1 MTVKPEQKTV
11 KISVFFLTTAVYVLE
26 YVRNQ
31 TIHITERRSGQMDKK
46 ISKLVKVVRALT
58 QLALEIGTLIAV
70 IKMIAE
76 SIL

>member
-1 MTVKPEQKTV
+1 MENHKNIE

-31 TIHITERRSGQMDKK
+31 TIHITERRLGQMDKK
-46 ISKLVKVVRALT
+46 IGKLVKTVKALT
-58 QLALEIGTLIAV
+58 QLALEIGTLVAV
-70 IKMIAE
+70 IKMVVE

>member
-1 MTVKPEQKTV
+1 M
-11 KISVFFLTTAVYVLE
+11 VYVLE